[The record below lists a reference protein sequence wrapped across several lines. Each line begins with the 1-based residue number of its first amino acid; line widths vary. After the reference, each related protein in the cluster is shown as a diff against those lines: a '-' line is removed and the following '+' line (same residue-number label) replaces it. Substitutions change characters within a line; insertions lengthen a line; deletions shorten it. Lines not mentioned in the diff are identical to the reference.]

1 MTLSFEETTMN
12 AKVGLVGI
20 GRLGTALMNHWCKNR
35 IKVGIYHPNQ
45 SKAERFVQRFSNGYI
60 LTRNEL
66 DQLDY
71 LILALSAKDI
81 VPFISKLSSESL
93 MVSNLQFI
101 NMATALQTKQLKEQF
116 PNYEI
121 LGIKYMGHAKD
132 LLDNGN
138 GLFIS
143 ESKLPSEIEILF
155 NYLGKIVI
163 DSEEILNEV
172 NRVAT
177 YYAIKASMEIDT
189 IMTKKGLSSDYV
201 ERALTSLAPY
211 IMRSYYE
218 GNLGH
223 FAKDIVKEI
232 QNGKQ

>member
-1 MTLSFEETTMN
+1 MS

-20 GRLGTALMNHWCKNR
+20 GRLGTALMNHWCKNQ
-35 IKVGIYHPNQ
+35 IKVGIYHPSQ
-45 SKAERFVQRFSNGYI
+45 SKADQFIHRFSNGYI

-66 DQLDY
+66 AQLDY

-81 VPFISKLSSESL
+81 IPFISKLSSEGL
-93 MVSNLQFI
+93 MGSNLQFI
-101 NMATALQTKQLKEQF
+101 NMATALQTKQLKVKF
-116 PNYEI
+116 PNI
-121 LGIKYMGHAKD
+121 RTFGIKYMGHAKD

-138 GLFIS
+138 GLFIT

-155 NYLGKIVI
+155 QYLGKVVI

-172 NRVAT
+172 NTVAT
-177 YYAIKASMEIDT
+177 YYAIKASMEIDS
-189 IMTKKGLSSDYV
+189 IMTKKGLSTDYV
-201 ERALTSLAPY
+201 QRALTSIAPY

-223 FAKDIVKEI
+223 FAKEIVKEI